1 MLLFSVVPWRQEG
14 RQSGDAEWIASR
26 GEGGG
31 PAGAAG
37 GSPRAAT
44 AAAAS
49 PFTGVPM
56 ASLQPGGGL
65 ALCVAAVVERS
76 GDASVLVGG
85 ATVCRLSGGGRGH
98 RGAVCVAAVS
108 ATTGVLLG
116 ANTFV
121 IGSEADSTAAA
132 WLDGLP
138 DGTVVAVAAAA
149 GGQPKEQAG
158 LGAGLTEAMLTKL
171 FGKGSPDTDADDGKS
186 KPPDDESTP
195 TAIAVVGLKK
205 GPTGARRWA
214 RRQHRGEDGGGG
226 RCALYAEILL
236 PPPASG
242 RAAAVQV
249 ELQDKLS
256 LCPLRSLPAE
266 DDAAAATTTPSAAA
280 VSASA
285 RGTCR
290 RAGEPTVLVGPAVD
304 LVDCPGWTT
313 VLQVPGDMAGAASAD
328 DAEKEEVSAVP
339 PVGWVV
345 TTVHPAV
352 GGTHEDT
359 EEFDDGPVG

>member
-1 MLLFSVVPWRQEG
+1 
-14 RQSGDAEWIASR
+14 
-26 GEGGG
+26 
-31 PAGAAG
+31 
-37 GSPRAAT
+37 
-44 AAAAS
+44 
-49 PFTGVPM
+49 M
-56 ASLQPGGGL
+56 AVLQPGGGL

-85 ATVCRLSGGGRGH
+85 ATVCRLSGGGRGR

-108 ATTGVLLG
+108 AATGVLLG

-121 IGSEADSTAAA
+121 LGSEADSAASA

-138 DGTVVAVAAAA
+138 DGAVVAVAAAGG

-158 LGAGLTEAMLTKL
+158 LGAGLTEAMVTQL
-171 FGKGSPDTDADDGKS
+171 FGDESPDTDNDDGKS
-186 KPPDDESTP
+186 KP

-214 RRQHRGEDGGGG
+214 RRQHRAEDGGGG
-226 RCALYAEILL
+226 RCALYAELLL

-266 DDAAAATTTPSAAA
+266 GDSLTTAPSAAA
-280 VSASA
+280 VSAPV

-290 RAGEPTVLVGPAVD
+290 RAGEPKVSVGPTVD

-313 VLQVPGDMAGAASAD
+313 VLQVARDMSGVAFAD
-328 DAEKEEVSAVP
+328 DAEKEVSAVP
-339 PVGWVV
+339 PEGWVV